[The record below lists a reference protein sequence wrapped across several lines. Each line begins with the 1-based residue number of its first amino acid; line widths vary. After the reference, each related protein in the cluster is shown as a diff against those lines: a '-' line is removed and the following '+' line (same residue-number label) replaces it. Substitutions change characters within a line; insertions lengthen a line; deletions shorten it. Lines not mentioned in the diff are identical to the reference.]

1 MFDASLTLTWRVSR
15 SSMCTAANWMSLT
28 ACNSAA
34 HAHPARPFA
43 LGADPGLPRRL
54 TRKENPMSATTIR
67 EAIEKASSVLAA
79 QPEKAKSKNVPATA
93 RLLDGLR
100 CEVTGPNGETVH
112 TDMPATVGGAASAPN
127 PGWVLRAA
135 MASCTATA
143 IAMRAAK
150 LGVDLTTLEVTVESY
165 SDNRGLLGLD
175 DKISA
180 GLSSLATRVKIGA
193 AGASADQLRE
203 LARWGDGHSPVA

>member
-1 MFDASLTLTWRVSR
+1 
-15 SSMCTAANWMSLT
+15 
-28 ACNSAA
+28 
-34 HAHPARPFA
+34 
-43 LGADPGLPRRL
+43 
-54 TRKENPMSATTIR
+54 MSATSIR
-67 EAIEKASSVLAA
+67 EAIERTSNVLTE
-79 QPEKAKSKNVPATA
+79 QPEKARSKNVPATA

-100 CEVTGPNGETVH
+100 CEVKGPNNEALH
-112 TDMPATVGGAASAPN
+112 TDMPPAMGGAASAPN

-135 MASCTATA
+135 LASCTATA
-143 IAMRAAK
+143 IAMRAAR

-193 AGASADQLRE
+193 TGAPPDQLRE
-203 LARWGDGHSPVA
+203 LAQWGDQHSPVACTARIPPSYALEVEVV

>member
-1 MFDASLTLTWRVSR
+1 MSTASV
-15 SSMCTAANWMSLT
+15 
-28 ACNSAA
+28 
-34 HAHPARPFA
+34 
-43 LGADPGLPRRL
+43 
-54 TRKENPMSATTIR
+54 R
-67 EAIEKASSVLAA
+67 EAIEKTSKVLAE

-93 RLLDGLR
+93 RVLDGLR
-100 CEVTGPNGETVH
+100 CEVTGPNGETLH
-112 TDMPATVGGAASAPN
+112 TDMPPAMGGAASAPN

-135 MASCTATA
+135 IASCTATA

-150 LGVDLTTLEVTVESY
+150 LGVNLTTLEVTVESH

-193 AGASADQLRE
+193 PQVPADQLRQ
-203 LARWGDGHSPVA
+203 LAEWGDRHSPVACTARIPPSYALEVEVV